1 MASTYVNDLRLEE
14 IGTGEQSGTW
24 GATTNTNLELIAE
37 AFSYGSEAIANAS
50 THTITVA
57 DGASDEAR
65 SFYMKCTGGGQA
77 CTVTLA
83 PNTLSKVWMI
93 ENTTSYTLTFSQ
105 GSGANVAI
113 LAGEVKMIA
122 TDGAGSGAAIY
133 DLLTDVNLAGTTK
146 VAALTTSGNVSV
158 GGNLDVTGTFD
169 LSDSNFTNAGNIQ
182 LDSIS
187 GDADTDT
194 SITFSGSDVIT
205 VANGG
210 TGQITFNNGSIVP
223 VTDDDIDLGTSSLEF
238 KDAYFDGTVTTDAL
252 VADTADIN
260 GGTVDGA
267 TIGASSATT
276 VKGTTVTATTAF
288 VPGTSDGATLG
299 TTALEFGDLYLAD
312 GGVVYLGADQD
323 VTLTHVADTGVLL
336 NSTRQL
342 QFGDSGTYIHQ
353 SADGVLDLVSDTE
366 IEINATTID
375 INGAVDVSGEVAAAS
390 LDISGNVDIDGTTN
404 LDAVDIDGAVQ
415 IDATVSVGVD
425 DTGYDVKFFGD
436 TASAFAQWDASADDL
451 ILGGAAG
458 LIVPDGQLTLGST
471 AITSTAAEINLID
484 GGTSRGTTAVASGD
498 GILINDAGTMRM
510 TNVDTVSTYFSSH
523 NVGGGNVVTTGAL
536 NSGSITSGFGSIDIG
551 SSALST
557 TGSVTLG
564 ATSFGDNNIT
574 NVGDVALDSIS
585 ADGTDINVAVSDNS
599 ATALTVKQ
607 GSDAY
612 LIIDTANSS
621 ESVSIGTGISGTA
634 ITLGHSTSEVTVAD
648 NLTVTGDFTVNGTTT
663 TVDTANLTVTDP
675 LVKYGQ
681 GSTGTSVDQGFIVTR
696 GDGSSSNTAN
706 RGFIWDES
714 ADEFA
719 TIAANTEAGTTA
731 GNVTINDY
739 APLHVGAI
747 TADDN
752 STFSGEIAAASLDIS
767 GNIDVDGTTNLD
779 VVDIDG
785 AVSIDAAT
793 TVGTDNK
800 IQFRDTGLYINSSAD
815 GQLDIVADTEV
826 QIAATTVDLNGALD
840 VSGTSTL
847 TGNVT
852 LGGQLIMPD
861 VTSTKILVADG
872 TSYQEV
878 AVSGDVTI
886 ANTGAVTIAANAV
899 EGSMLNNN
907 VISGQTALTS
917 GLATDDELLVS
928 DGGTLKRM
936 DVSVLTTLTD
946 DNATALAIALG

>member
-415 IDATVSVGVD
+415 LDATFTVGAD
-425 DTGYDVKFFGD
+425 DQGYDVILYGD
-436 TASAFAQWDASADDL
+436 TASANMTWDTSADDL
-451 ILGGAAG
+451 ILNGAAG

-574 NVGDVALDSIS
+574 NVGDIALDSIS

-599 ATALTVKQ
+599 ATALTIKQ

-663 TVDTANLTVTDP
+663 TVDTTNLTVTDP

-681 GSTGTSVDQGFIVTR
+681 GGTGTSVDQGFIVTR

-815 GQLDIVADTEV
+815 GQLDIVADTEI
-826 QIAATTVDLNGALD
+826 QIAATTVDLNGVLE

>member
-1 MASTYVNDLRLEE
+1 MGDTYTRQSTYTDGDVITAAHTNDEFNQLLAAFAASSGHTHD
-14 IGTGEQSGTW
+14 GT
-24 GATTNTNLELIAE
+24 AAE
-37 AFSYGSEAIANAS
+37 GGP
-50 THTITVA
+50 ITKLL
-57 DGASDEAR
+57 G
-65 SFYMKCTGGGQA
+65 
-77 CTVTLA
+77 
-83 PNTLSKVWMI
+83 N
-93 ENTTSYTLTFSQ
+93 TLTF
-105 GSGANVAI
+105 
-113 LAGEVKMIA
+113 
-122 TDGAGSGAAIY
+122 GAGTADTDITITFDGETNDGVFKWMEDEDYFEFSDDILIASTEKIQFRDTAIY
-133 DLLTDVNLAGTTK
+133 INSSADGQLDLVADTEIQIAATT
-146 VAALTTSGNVSV
+146 VDINGLVDISGNLSV

-187 GDADTDT
+187 GDGDTDT

-205 VANGG
+205 FANGG
-210 TGQITFNNGSIVP
+210 TGQVTFNNGSIVP
-223 VTDDDIDLGTSSLEF
+223 VTDNDIDLGTASLEF
-238 KDAYFDGTVTTDAL
+238 KDAYFDGTVTTDAI

-276 VKGTTVTATTAF
+276 VKGTTITATTAF

-299 TTALEFGDLYLAD
+299 TSSLEFGDLFLAD

-323 VTLTHVADTGVLL
+323 VTLTHVADTGILL

-375 INGAVDVSGEVAAAS
+375 INGAVDVSGEIAAAS

-415 IDATVSVGVD
+415 LDATLTIGAD
-425 DTGYDVKFFGD
+425 DQGYDVILYGD
-436 TASAFAQWDASADDL
+436 TASANLTWDTSADDL
-451 ILGGAAG
+451 IFNGAAG

-471 AITSTAAEINLID
+471 AVSATAAESNLID

-523 NVGGGNVVTTGAL
+523 NVGGSNIVTTGAL
-536 NSGSITSGFGSIDIG
+536 NSGSITSGFGTIDTG
-551 SSALST
+551 SSAITT
-557 TGSVTLG
+557 TGVITGGTLE
-564 ATSFGDNNIT
+564 ATTDTAAGDNAAI
-574 NVGDVALDSIS
+574 GY
-585 ADGTDINVAVSDNS
+585 
-599 ATALTVKQ
+599 TAAEGLILT
-607 GSDAY
+607 
-612 LIIDTANSS
+612 
-621 ESVSIGTGISGTA
+621 
-634 ITLGHSTSEVTVAD
+634 
-648 NLTVTGDFTVNGTTT
+648 
-663 TVDTANLTVTDP
+663 
-675 LVKYGQ
+675 GQ
-681 GSTGTSVDQGFIVTR
+681 GSTNDVTIKNDADAIVMRVPTGTDDVVFADNVTISGDLTVSGDTTTVSTTNMVVSDNLIELNNGATSNSNDSGLVIER
-696 GDGSSSNTAN
+696 GSTGDNAI
-706 RGFIWDES
+706 FMWDES
-714 ADEFA
+714 ADTFVL
-719 TIAANTEAGTTA
+719 GTTTATGSATGNISVTDGALQA
-731 GNVTINDY
+731 G
-739 APLHVGAI
+739 
-747 TADDN
+747 
-752 STFSGEIAAASLDIS
+752 SLDIS
-767 GNIDVDGTTNLD
+767 GNIDVDGTANLD

-785 AVSIDAAT
+785 AVSIDATT

-800 IQFRDTGLYINSSAD
+800 IQFRDTGLYLHSSTD
-815 GQLDIVADTEV
+815 GQLDIVADTEI
-826 QIAATTVDLNGALD
+826 QIAATTVDLNGNLD

-861 VTSTKILVADG
+861 VTSAKILVADG

-886 ANTGAVTIAANAV
+886 ANTGAVTIAADAV
-899 EGSMLNNN
+899 EGSMLNDN

>member
-77 CTVTLA
+77 STVTLA

-93 ENTTSYTLTFSQ
+93 ENATSYTLTFTQ

-122 TDGAGSGAAIY
+122 TDGGGSTAVIY
-133 DLLTDVNLAGTTK
+133 DLFTDVNLAGTTK

-205 VANGG
+205 IANGG
-210 TGQITFNNGSIVP
+210 TGQVTFNNGSIVP
-223 VTDDDIDLGTSSLEF
+223 VTDNDIDLGTSSLEF
-238 KDAYFDGTVTTDAL
+238 KDAYFDGTVTTDAI

-267 TIGASSATT
+267 VIGGASAAAASVTT
-276 VKGTTVTATTAF
+276 LAASGAITGSSTVQGTTITATSAF
-288 VPGTSDGATLG
+288 VPGTSDGAALG
-299 TTALEFGDLYLAD
+299 TTSLEFSDLFLAD
-312 GGVVYLGADQD
+312 SSVINLGADQD
-323 VTLTHVADTGVLL
+323 VSLTHVHDTGILL

-375 INGAVDVSGEVAAAS
+375 INGAVDVSGEIAAAS

-415 IDATVSVGVD
+415 LDATFTVGAND
-425 DTGYDVKFFGD
+425 QGYDVILYGD
-436 TASAFAQWDASADDL
+436 SASANMTWDTSADDL
-451 ILGGAAG
+451 ILNGAAG

-471 AITSTAAEINLID
+471 AVTSTAAEINLID

-523 NVGGGNVVTTGAL
+523 NVGGGNIVTTGAL
-536 NSGSITSGFGSIDIG
+536 NSGSITSGFGTIDTG
-551 SSALST
+551 SSAITT
-557 TGSVTLG
+557 TGVITGGTLE
-564 ATSFGDNNIT
+564 ATTDTAAGDNAAI
-574 NVGDVALDSIS
+574 GY
-585 ADGTDINVAVSDNS
+585 
-599 ATALTVKQ
+599 TAAEGLILT
-607 GSDAY
+607 
-612 LIIDTANSS
+612 
-621 ESVSIGTGISGTA
+621 
-634 ITLGHSTSEVTVAD
+634 
-648 NLTVTGDFTVNGTTT
+648 
-663 TVDTANLTVTDP
+663 
-675 LVKYGQ
+675 GQ
-681 GSTGTSVDQGFIVTR
+681 GSTNDVTIKNDADTIVMRVPTGTDDVVFADNVTIS
-696 GDGSSSNTAN
+696 GDLTVSGDTTTVSTTNMVVSDNLIELNNGASSNSN
-706 RGFIWDES
+706 DSGIVIERGSTGDNAIFMWDES
-714 ADEFA
+714 ADTFVL
-719 TIAANTEAGTTA
+719 GTTTATGSATGNISVTDGALQA
-731 GNVTINDY
+731 G
-739 APLHVGAI
+739 
-747 TADDN
+747 
-752 STFSGEIAAASLDIS
+752 SLDIS
-767 GNIDVDGTTNLD
+767 GNIDVDGTANLD

-785 AVSIDAAT
+785 AVDMAT
-793 TVGTDNK
+793 TLAVAGNVDFNGDLDVDGTTNLDAVD
-800 IQFRDTGLYINSSAD
+800 ID
-815 GQLDIVADTEV
+815 GAVDM
-826 QIAATTVDLNGALD
+826 ATTLSV
-840 VSGTSTL
+840 

-899 EGSMLNNN
+899 EGSMLNDNT
-907 VISGQTALTS
+907 ISGQTALTS

>member
-77 CTVTLA
+77 STVTLA

-93 ENTTSYTLTFSQ
+93 ENATSYTLTFSQ

-210 TGQITFNNGSIVP
+210 TGQVTFNNGSIVP

-299 TTALEFGDLYLAD
+299 TTSLEFGDLYLAD

-648 NLTVTGDFTVNGTTT
+648 NLTVTGNFTVNGTTT
-663 TVDTANLTVTDP
+663 TVDTTNLTVTDP

-681 GSTGTSVDQGFIVTR
+681 GYTGTAYDQGFIVTR

-714 ADEFA
+714 GDCLLY
-719 TIAANTEAGTTA
+719 TS
-731 GNVTINDY
+731 
-739 APLHVGAI
+739 P
-747 TADDN
+747 
-752 STFSGEIAAASLDIS
+752 SP
-767 GNIDVDGTTNLD
+767 
-779 VVDIDG
+779 
-785 AVSIDAAT
+785 
-793 TVGTDNK
+793 
-800 IQFRDTGLYINSSAD
+800 RDS
-815 GQLDIVADTEV
+815 
-826 QIAATTVDLNGALD
+826 
-840 VSGTSTL
+840 
-847 TGNVT
+847 
-852 LGGQLIMPD
+852 
-861 VTSTKILVADG
+861 
-872 TSYQEV
+872 
-878 AVSGDVTI
+878 
-886 ANTGAVTIAANAV
+886 
-899 EGSMLNNN
+899 
-907 VISGQTALTS
+907 
-917 GLATDDELLVS
+917 
-928 DGGTLKRM
+928 
-936 DVSVLTTLTD
+936 
-946 DNATALAIALG
+946 

>member
-1 MASTYVNDLRLEE
+1 MGDTYTRQSTYTDGDVITAAHTNDEFNQLLAAFAASSGHTHD
-14 IGTGEQSGTW
+14 GT
-24 GATTNTNLELIAE
+24 AAE
-37 AFSYGSEAIANAS
+37 GGP
-50 THTITVA
+50 ITKLL
-57 DGASDEAR
+57 G
-65 SFYMKCTGGGQA
+65 
-77 CTVTLA
+77 
-83 PNTLSKVWMI
+83 N
-93 ENTTSYTLTFSQ
+93 TLTF
-105 GSGANVAI
+105 
-113 LAGEVKMIA
+113 
-122 TDGAGSGAAIY
+122 GAGTADTDITITFDGETNDGVFKWMEDEDYFEFSDDILIASTEKIQFRDTAIY
-133 DLLTDVNLAGTTK
+133 INSSADGQLDLVADTEIQIAATT
-146 VAALTTSGNVSV
+146 VDINGLVDISGNLSV

-187 GDADTDT
+187 GDGDTDT

-205 VANGG
+205 FANGG
-210 TGQITFNNGSIVP
+210 TGQVTFNNGSIVP
-223 VTDDDIDLGTSSLEF
+223 VTDNDIDLGTSSLEF

-276 VKGTTVTATTAF
+276 VKGTTITATTAF

-299 TTALEFGDLYLAD
+299 TSSLEFGDLFLAD

-323 VTLTHVADTGVLL
+323 VTLTHVADTGILL

-375 INGAVDVSGEVAAAS
+375 INGAVDVSGEIAAAS

-415 IDATVSVGVD
+415 LDATLTIGAD
-425 DTGYDVKFFGD
+425 DQGYDVILYGD
-436 TASAFAQWDASADDL
+436 TASANLTWDTSADDL
-451 ILGGAAG
+451 IFNGAAG

-471 AITSTAAEINLID
+471 AVSATAAEINLID

-523 NVGGGNVVTTGAL
+523 NVGGSNIVTTGAL
-536 NSGSITSGFGSIDIG
+536 NSGSITSGFGTIDTG
-551 SSALST
+551 SSAITT
-557 TGSVTLG
+557 TGVITGGTLE
-564 ATSFGDNNIT
+564 ATTDTAAGDNAAI
-574 NVGDVALDSIS
+574 GY
-585 ADGTDINVAVSDNS
+585 
-599 ATALTVKQ
+599 TAAEGLILT
-607 GSDAY
+607 
-612 LIIDTANSS
+612 
-621 ESVSIGTGISGTA
+621 
-634 ITLGHSTSEVTVAD
+634 
-648 NLTVTGDFTVNGTTT
+648 
-663 TVDTANLTVTDP
+663 
-675 LVKYGQ
+675 GQ
-681 GSTGTSVDQGFIVTR
+681 GSTNDVTIKNDADTIVMRVPTGTDDVVFADNVTISGDLTVSGDTTTVSTTNMVVSDNLIELNNGATSNSNDSGLVIER
-696 GDGSSSNTAN
+696 GSTGDNAI
-706 RGFIWDES
+706 FMWDES
-714 ADEFA
+714 ADTFVL
-719 TIAANTEAGTTA
+719 GTTTATGSATGNISVTDGALQA
-731 GNVTINDY
+731 G
-739 APLHVGAI
+739 
-747 TADDN
+747 
-752 STFSGEIAAASLDIS
+752 SLDIS
-767 GNIDVDGTTNLD
+767 GNIDIDGTANLD

-785 AVSIDAAT
+785 AVSIDATT

-800 IQFRDTGLYINSSAD
+800 IQFRDTGLYLHSSTD
-815 GQLDIVADTEV
+815 GQLDIVADTEI
-826 QIAATTVDLNGALD
+826 QIAATTVDLNGNLD

-861 VTSTKILVADG
+861 VTSAKILVADG

-899 EGSMLNNN
+899 EGSMLNDN

>member
-1 MASTYVNDLRLEE
+1 MGDTYTRQSTYTDGDVITAAHTNDEFNQLLAAFAASSGHTHD
-14 IGTGEQSGTW
+14 GT
-24 GATTNTNLELIAE
+24 AAE
-37 AFSYGSEAIANAS
+37 GGP
-50 THTITVA
+50 ITKLL
-57 DGASDEAR
+57 G
-65 SFYMKCTGGGQA
+65 
-77 CTVTLA
+77 
-83 PNTLSKVWMI
+83 N
-93 ENTTSYTLTFSQ
+93 TLTF
-105 GSGANVAI
+105 
-113 LAGEVKMIA
+113 
-122 TDGAGSGAAIY
+122 GAGTSGTDITITFDGETNDGVLKWMEDEDYFEFSDDILIASTEKIQFRDTAIY
-133 DLLTDVNLAGTTK
+133 INSSADGQLDLVADTEIQIAATTIDINGL
-146 VAALTTSGNVSV
+146 VDISGNLSV

-187 GDADTDT
+187 GDGDTDT

-205 VANGG
+205 FANGG
-210 TGQITFNNGSIVP
+210 TGQVTFNNGSIVP
-223 VTDDDIDLGTSSLEF
+223 VTDNDIDLGTSSLEF

-276 VKGTTVTATTAF
+276 VKGTTITATTAF

-299 TTALEFGDLYLAD
+299 TTSLEFGDLFLAD
-312 GGVVYLGADQD
+312 GGVIYLGADQD
-323 VTLTHVADTGVLL
+323 VTLTHVADTGILL
-336 NSTRQL
+336 NSSRQL

-375 INGAVDVSGEVAAAS
+375 INGAVDVSGEIAAAS

-415 IDATVSVGVD
+415 LDATLTIGAD
-425 DTGYDVKFFGD
+425 DQGYDVILYGD
-436 TASAFAQWDASADDL
+436 TASANLTWDTSADDL
-451 ILGGAAG
+451 IFNGAAG

-471 AITSTAAEINLID
+471 AVSATAAEINLID

-498 GILINDAGTMRM
+498 G
-510 TNVDTVSTYFSSH
+510 TVSTYFSSH
-523 NVGGGNVVTTGAL
+523 NVGGGNIVTTGAL
-536 NSGSITSGFGSIDIG
+536 NSGSITSGFGTIDTG
-551 SSALST
+551 SSAITT
-557 TGSVTLG
+557 TGVITGGTLE
-564 ATSFGDNNIT
+564 ATGDTSSGDNAAIGYTAAEGLILTGQGST
-574 NVGDVALDSIS
+574 NDVTIKND
-585 ADGTDINVAVSDNS
+585 ADTTVMRIPTGTDDVVF
-599 ATALTVKQ
+599 
-607 GSDAY
+607 
-612 LIIDTANSS
+612 
-621 ESVSIGTGISGTA
+621 
-634 ITLGHSTSEVTVAD
+634 AD
-648 NLTVTGDFTVNGTTT
+648 NVTVTGDLTVNGDTT
-663 TVDTANLTVTDP
+663 TVSTTNMVVSDNLIELNNGATSNSNDSG
-675 LVKYGQ
+675 LVIER
-681 GSTGTSVDQGFIVTR
+681 GSTGDNAIFM
-696 GDGSSSNTAN
+696 
-706 RGFIWDES
+706 WDES
-714 ADEFA
+714 ADTFVL
-719 TIAANTEAGTTA
+719 GTTTATGSATGNISVTDGALQA
-731 GNVTINDY
+731 G
-739 APLHVGAI
+739 
-747 TADDN
+747 
-752 STFSGEIAAASLDIS
+752 SLDIS
-767 GNIDVDGTTNLD
+767 GNIDVDGTANLD

-785 AVSIDAAT
+785 AVSIDATT

-800 IQFRDTGLYINSSAD
+800 IQFRDTGLYLHSSTD
-815 GQLDIVADTEV
+815 GQLDIVADTEI
-826 QIAATTVDLNGALD
+826 QIAATTVDLNGNLD

-861 VTSTKILVADG
+861 VTSAKILVADG

-886 ANTGAVTIAANAV
+886 ANTGAVTIAADAV
-899 EGSMLNNN
+899 EGSMLNDN